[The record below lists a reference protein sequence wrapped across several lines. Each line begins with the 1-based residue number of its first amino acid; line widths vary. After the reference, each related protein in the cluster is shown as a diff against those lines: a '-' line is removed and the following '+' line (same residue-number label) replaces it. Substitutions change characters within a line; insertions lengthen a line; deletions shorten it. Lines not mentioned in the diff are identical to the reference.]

1 MAPIPR
7 PPNPNL
13 RSTTP
18 AIDRPAHVLIATI
31 LFIERRRWGRPRN
44 AILREH
50 PRHDWEH
57 ALGQA
62 AENHGGRPPPP
73 ARETPDDEP
82 RRKRERPNRR
92 EDDRRRRG
100 GGGLESRGGDYRA
113 GERKNR
119 PSAGGGRPAPR
130 ASRGV
135 HCGRQN

>member
-1 MAPIPR
+1 MRAQMT
-7 PPNPNL
+7 L
-13 RSTTP
+13 
-18 AIDRPAHVLIATI
+18 AVDRPAHVLIATI

-73 ARETPDDEP
+73 PPATRDDEP

-92 EDDRRRRG
+92 EDERKRRG
-100 GGGLESRGGDYRA
+100 EGALLSPGG
-113 GERKNR
+113 
-119 PSAGGGRPAPR
+119 APL
-130 ASRGV
+130 AD
-135 HCGRQN
+135 

>member
-62 AENHGGRPPPP
+62 AENHGGLPLPPPP
-73 ARETPDDEP
+73 ETPDVVPAVDREIPP
-82 RRKRERPNRR
+82 RREHGRR
-92 EDDRRRRG
+92 H
-100 GGGLESRGGDYRA
+100 RA
-113 GERKNR
+113 GVADVDR
-119 PSAGGGRPAPR
+119 AGATPA
-130 ASRGV
+130 
-135 HCGRQN
+135 

>member
-62 AENHGGRPPPP
+62 AENHGGRPPPR
-73 ARETPDDEP
+73 ARGNPDEENG
-82 RRKRERPNRR
+82 RERERPNRPG
-92 EDDRRRRG
+92 DDRKTPG
-100 GGGLESRGGDYRA
+100 GVAPVTPGG
-113 GERKNR
+113 
-119 PSAGGGRPAPR
+119 
-130 ASRGV
+130 
-135 HCGRQN
+135 